1 MQSAVT
7 ALHTE
12 KKGRIM
18 MKKKLFALC
27 MAAML
32 LLAGCG
38 GGNSMASGG
47 AAADMS
53 APSAELDWNGQDS
66 WEMEFPMESES
77 QLSGDVYQNPR
88 AKLIR
93 RAELNIQTE
102 QFDQSLEALNQLVNS
117 CGGYFETANL
127 YGGSRRDAYSS
138 RSGDY
143 TVRVPAEKY
152 DQFLSGTGDLGYV
165 TSKNESSEDVGERY
179 YDTEARLKTQR
190 TKQERLLALLEKAE
204 SMEDIIALESA
215 LSDVEYQIEQYSSE
229 LNRYDALISFA
240 TFQVYLDEVGR
251 VTQEVGETASLGA
264 RMAAGFQASFRNLG
278 QGFQDFLVWASY
290 NIFLLVIL
298 AVAAAVAVVVGKRE
312 LKKMKRQNEPDK
324 KSDE

>member
-102 QFDQSLEALNQLVNS
+102 QFD
-117 CGGYFETANL
+117 
-127 YGGSRRDAYSS
+127 
-138 RSGDY
+138 
-143 TVRVPAEKY
+143 
-152 DQFLSGTGDLGYV
+152 
-165 TSKNESSEDVGERY
+165 
-179 YDTEARLKTQR
+179 
-190 TKQERLLALLEKAE
+190 LA
-204 SMEDIIALESA
+204 
-215 LSDVEYQIEQYSSE
+215 
-229 LNRYDALISFA
+229 
-240 TFQVYLDEVGR
+240 
-251 VTQEVGETASLGA
+251 
-264 RMAAGFQASFRNLG
+264 
-278 QGFQDFLVWASY
+278 
-290 NIFLLVIL
+290 
-298 AVAAAVAVVVGKRE
+298 
-312 LKKMKRQNEPDK
+312 
-324 KSDE
+324 